1 MNHLS
6 SWRGR
11 MAVGSD
17 HRLREPAVERSCS
30 QSAGSLEVF
39 RGEIDDRESLL
50 GTEKTIGGEELVTPP
65 THTPGVDGNAN
76 LGFHNDLQFPH
87 PSVLCQIC

>member
-11 MAVGSD
+11 TAVDRD

-30 QSAGSLEVF
+30 QSADSLKVF
-39 RGEIDDRESLL
+39 RGEIDDREKSWIMSLL
-50 GTEKTIGGEELVTPP
+50 GTEKTIGGEELVTSPP
-65 THTPGVDGNAN
+65 PPHTPWGRWK
-76 LGFHNDLQFPH
+76 
-87 PSVLCQIC
+87 C